1 MTTTDFCEPRLAP
14 DSIYALLHRECHR
27 LFADE
32 LFADL
37 FSDVGR
43 CCVPPMIVAVVMVLQ
58 RIEGCSD
65 REAVERF
72 TYDVRWKYA
81 AGGLDF
87 HYPGFVHTVLVD
99 MRERLRKSAD
109 PDRIFN
115 VTLDAAKRAGLVGRR
130 RVLDSTPLYDAV
142 ATMDT
147 VTLVRSAIRGLLAV
161 CDGDLESRLRAL
173 LGRDD
178 DYRRAGKPVCDYDD
192 RQAREALIDALAK
205 DARALLL
212 ALDGREQPPAVAA
225 AGALLAS
232 VVVQDLDEGDDGVFR
247 IARRVAKDRIISTV
261 DPDARHGHKT
271 SARGFDGYKG
281 NVAIDPDSELITATT
296 VSAGNAGDA
305 TAVDEL
311 LADDLQPASEPQPQT
326 EPADTVGPHAEQ
338 PDTDQPDTDQ
348 ADTVQ
353 GHAEQAD
360 AEQVDGPGDP
370 AQPAAA
376 PASRASGPLSV
387 YGDSAYGAGEVLDTL
402 EQADAEIYTKVQPPT
417 APNGRFAKHKFAID
431 LDAATVTCPAA
442 HTVALTGSG
451 RRRVAKF
458 AHHCAGC
465 PLANQCTTSKRG
477 RTIHVGSHEQQL
489 TRARERQQDPN
500 WTAEYNATRPTVERK
515 IAHLTRRKHG
525 GRRARVRG
533 KPKVSADFQLLAA
546 AVNLARLAV
555 LGFTGQ
561 HGGWQATTA

>member
-1 MTTTDFCEPRLAP
+1 MSLGLSPRQPDLFTTTTSFCEPRVAP
-14 DSIYALLHRECHR
+14 DSIYGLLHRECHR
-27 LFADE
+27 LFPDE
-32 LFADL
+32 MFADL
-37 FSDVGR
+37 FCDDGR
-43 CCVPPMIVAVVMVLQ
+43 RSVPPMIVAVVMVLQ
-58 RIEGCSD
+58 RLEGCSD

-72 TYDVRWKYA
+72 TFDARWKYA

-87 HYPGFVHTVLVD
+87 DYPGFVHTVLVD
-99 MRERLRKSAD
+99 MRARLAGSED
-109 PDRIFN
+109 PKRIFN

-161 CDGDLESRLRAL
+161 CDAALEQKLRGVL
-173 LGRDD
+173 ERDD
-178 DYRRAGKPVCDYDD
+178 DYRSAGKAVCDWDD
-192 RQAREALIDALAK
+192 PQAREALIDALAS
-205 DARALLL
+205 DALALLV
-212 ALDGREQPPAVAA
+212 ALEGVNLEPEVGQAA
-225 AGALLAS
+225 TLLAG
-232 VVVQDLDEGDDGVFR
+232 VVGQDLDAGKDGVFR

-281 NVAIDPDSELITATT
+281 HIAVDPDSELITATT

-305 TAVDEL
+305 AAVNKL
-311 LADDLQPASEPQPQT
+311 LADDLQPAAPQA
-326 EPADTVGPHAEQ
+326 EHADTEHADAEH
-338 PDTDQPDTDQ
+338 
-348 ADTVQ
+348 ADA
-353 GHAEQAD
+353 GQAD
-360 AEQVDGPGDP
+360 AEQVDT
-370 AQPAAA
+370 AQRAARPAAA
-376 PASRASGPLSV
+376 GPAAGASGPLSV
-387 YGDSAYGAGEVLDTL
+387 YGDSAYGTGEVLDTL
-402 EQADAEIYTKVQPPT
+402 EQADAEIYTKTQPPT
-417 APNGRFAKHKFAID
+417 APDGRFAKDKFTID

-442 HTVALTGSG
+442 HTVALTGTG

-458 AHHCAGC
+458 AGLCAGC
-465 PLANQCTTSKRG
+465 PLADQCTTSKRG
-477 RTIHVGSHEQQL
+477 RTIHVGAHEQQL
-489 TRARERQQDPN
+489 TRARERQQDPD

-555 LGFTGQ
+555 LGLTGQ
-561 HGGWQATTA
+561 HGHWQATTT